1 MANVLADKKATAFAS
16 HYRRLLVHQFAPNV
30 HQSATAQEENMPQVL
45 VGKELAAYDF
55 QQGVE

>member
-1 MANVLADKKATAFAS
+1 MANVLADKNATAFAS
-16 HYRRLLVHQFAPNV
+16 HCCAPSGAPNV